1 MKRGKKYLK
10 EIRTQIIVKLFY
22 WDNFNFCYFGN
33 FKLEKELKAL

>member
-1 MKRGKKYLK
+1 MKKVKKYLI
-10 EIRTQIIVKLFY
+10 EIRSQITVKLFY